1 MAEIRQN
8 ASMSQLT
15 RRSWLSLAAAALPAA
30 AIPTALV
37 AQQVRRPAL
46 LNGRRYLQYDVFTDQ
61 PLAGNQLA
69 VFMETAGL
77 TAAQMQAMT
86 RETKFSECTFVHPPE
101 TAGTDVR
108 LRIFGPANEM
118 QFAGHPVIG
127 STFAL
132 ADDGVIAV
140 GRKEFT
146 FGLGIGPTL
155 VELEWAADGA
165 NNGGASAADGAERSR
180 LQFAWMTQQK
190 PVFGPTLNAPGPL
203 AAALG
208 LDPSAMRPG
217 VLPQEVSC
225 GSAFFMV
232 PLVSRAAVDQAVVDI
247 RAAAAAFEA
256 AKVTRRGLFIF
267 STEPGADG
275 ATAYSRM
282 MGANE
287 DPATGSAS
295 GPLGCYLVK
304 HRLVAPENAGS
315 IISSQGVKM
324 GRPSRIHIKIDL
336 AGGEISRVR
345 VGGTS
350 VLVGEGRLRAS

>member
-1 MAEIRQN
+1 MA
-8 ASMSQLT
+8 QLT
-15 RRSWLSLAAAALPAA
+15 RRSWLSLAAAAFPAGVFVA
-30 AIPTALV
+30 PAI
-37 AQQVRRPAL
+37 AQSVRRPAVV
-46 LNGRRYLQYDVFTDQ
+46 NGRRYLQYDVFTDK

-69 VFMETAGL
+69 VFTETAGL
-77 TAAQMQAMT
+77 TAGQMQAMT
-86 RETKFSECTFVHPPE
+86 RETKFSECTFVQPPE
-101 TAGTDVR
+101 IAGTDVR

-127 STFAL
+127 SAFAL
-132 ADDGVIAV
+132 ADEGVIAA

-155 VELEWAADGA
+155 VELEWQ
-165 NNGGASAADGAERSR
+165 SER

-208 LDPSAMRPG
+208 LDASAMRPG
-217 VLPQEVSC
+217 VLPQEVNC

-247 RAAAAAFEA
+247 RAAAAVFEA
-256 AKVTRRGLFIF
+256 AKITRRGLFIF

-275 ATAYSRM
+275 ATCYSRM

-295 GPLGCYLVK
+295 GPLGCYLVT
-304 HRLVAPENAGS
+304 HGLVPAEKAGS
-315 IISSQGVKM
+315 IVSAQGVKM
-324 GRPSRIHIKIDL
+324 GRPSRIHIKIDV
-336 AGGEISRVR
+336 AGGGISRVR

>member
-1 MAEIRQN
+1 MVQF
-8 ASMSQLT
+8 S
-15 RRSWLSLAAAALPAA
+15 RRSLLGLGLSAAFVRPALA
-30 AIPTALV
+30 
-37 AQQVRRPAL
+37 QSVRRPSVV
-46 LNGRRYLQYDVFTDQ
+46 NGRRYLQYDVFTDK

-69 VFMETAGL
+69 VFTETAGL
-77 TAAQMQAMT
+77 TAAEMQAMT
-86 RETKFSECTFVHPPE
+86 RETKFSECTFVQPAE
-101 TAGTDVR
+101 TPGTDVR
-108 LRIFGPANEM
+108 LRIFGPSNEM

-132 ADDGVIAV
+132 ADDGVIAA

-165 NNGGASAADGAERSR
+165 DSADRSR
-180 LQFAWMTQQK
+180 LKFAWMTQQK
-190 PVFGPTLNAPGPL
+190 PSFGPTLNAPAAL
-203 AAALG
+203 AASLGIDASALHPK
-208 LDPSAMRPG
+208 L
-217 VLPQEVSC
+217 LPQEVNC
-225 GSAFFMV
+225 GSAFFFV
-232 PLVSRAAVDQAVVDI
+232 PLVSRAAVDQAVVDT
-247 RAAAAAFEA
+247 RAAAAMFEA
-256 AKVTRRGLFIF
+256 QKITRRGLFIF

-275 ATAYSRM
+275 ATCYSRM

-304 HRLVAPENAGS
+304 HGLVAADKAGS
-315 IISSQGVKM
+315 IVSAQGVKM

-350 VLVGEGRLRAS
+350 VLVGEGRLRSS

>member
-1 MAEIRQN
+1 
-8 ASMSQLT
+8 
-15 RRSWLSLAAAALPAA
+15 LSLAAAAFPAGVFLA
-30 AIPTALV
+30 PVSAS
-37 AQQVRRPAL
+37 AQSVRRPTVV
-46 LNGRRYLQYDVFTDQ
+46 NGRRYLQYDVFTDQ

-69 VFMETAGL
+69 VFTETAGL

-86 RETKFSECTFVHPPE
+86 RETKFSECTFVQPAE
-101 TAGTDVR
+101 TPGTDVR

-132 ADDGVIAV
+132 ADDGVIAP

-155 VELEWAADGA
+155 VELEWATEGADG
-165 NNGGASAADGAERSR
+165 RR

-190 PVFGPTLNAPGPL
+190 PVFGPTLSAP
-203 AAALG
+203 AALAG
-208 LDPSAMRPG
+208 ALGIDASALRPG
-217 VLPQEVSC
+217 VLPQEVNC

-247 RAAAAAFEA
+247 RAAAAMFEA
-256 AKVTRRGLFIF
+256 AKITRRGLFIF

-275 ATAYSRM
+275 ATVYSRM

-304 HRLVAPENAGS
+304 HGLVPADKAGS
-315 IISSQGVKM
+315 IVSAQGVKM
-324 GRPSRIHIKIDL
+324 GRPSRIHIKIDQ

-350 VLVGEGRLRAS
+350 VLVGEGRLRAA

>member
-1 MAEIRQN
+1 MA
-8 ASMSQLT
+8 ASVPF
-15 RRSWLSLAAAALPAA
+15 LAAARPA
-30 AIPTALV
+30 P
-37 AQQVRRPAL
+37 AQPVRRPAVV
-46 LNGRRYLQYDVFTDQ
+46 NGRRYRQYDVFTDK

-69 VFMETAGL
+69 VFVETAGL
-77 TAAQMQAMT
+77 SAAEMQSMT
-86 RETKFSECTFVHPPE
+86 RETKFSECTFVQPPE
-101 TAGTDVR
+101 AAGTDVR

-127 STFAL
+127 SAFAL
-132 ADDGVIAV
+132 ADEGVIAP

-155 VELEWAADGA
+155 VELEWQGD
-165 NNGGASAADGAERSR
+165 R

-190 PVFGPTLNAPGPL
+190 PVYGPTLNAPAAL

-208 LDPSAMRPG
+208 LEASALRAG
-217 VLPQEVSC
+217 VLPQEVNC

-232 PLVSRAAVDQAVVDI
+232 PLASRAAVDQAVVDT
-247 RAAAAAFEA
+247 RAVAAMFEA
-256 AKVTRRGLFIF
+256 AKITRRGLFIF

-304 HRLVAPENAGS
+304 HGLVTPDKAGA
-315 IISSQGVKM
+315 IVSSQGVKM
-324 GRPSRIHIKIDL
+324 GRPSRIHIKLDVN
-336 AGGEISRVR
+336 GTEVTRVR

-350 VLVGEGRLRAS
+350 VLVGEGWLRSS

>member
-1 MAEIRQN
+1 MVPAGMLPRV
-8 ASMSQLT
+8 
-15 RRSWLSLAAAALPAA
+15 AAA
-30 AIPTALV
+30 
-37 AQQVRRPAL
+37 QSVRRPTVV
-46 LNGRRYLQYDVFTDQ
+46 NGRRFLQYDVFTDT
-61 PLAGNQLA
+61 PLTGNQLA
-69 VFMETAGL
+69 VFTETAGL

-86 RETKFSECTFVHPPE
+86 RETKFSECTFVQPPE
-101 TAGTDVR
+101 AAGTDAR

-132 ADDGVIAV
+132 ADDGAIAV

-155 VELEWAADGA
+155 VELEWKGDQ
-165 NNGGASAADGAERSR
+165 

-190 PVFGPTLNAPGPL
+190 PVFGPTLNAPAAL

-208 LDPSAMRPG
+208 IDASAFRPG
-217 VLPQEVSC
+217 VLPQEVNC

-232 PLVSRAAVDQAVVDI
+232 PLASRAAVDQAVVDI
-247 RAAAAAFEA
+247 RAAAAMFEA
-256 AKVTRRGLFIF
+256 AKITRRGLFIF
-267 STEPGADG
+267 STEPGPDG
-275 ATAYSRM
+275 ATCYSRM

-304 HRLVAPENAGS
+304 HGLVPPDKAGS
-315 IISSQGVKM
+315 IVSAQGVKM

-336 AGGEISRVR
+336 TGGEISRVR

-350 VLVGEGRLRAS
+350 VLVGEGRLRSS

>member
-1 MAEIRQN
+1 M
-8 ASMSQLT
+8 
-15 RRSWLSLAAAALPAA
+15 AAAFPAA
-30 AIPTALV
+30 VAVPLG
-37 AQQVRRPAL
+37 AQQVRRPAVI
-46 LNGRRYLQYDVFTDQ
+46 NGRRYLQYDVFTDK

-69 VFMETAGL
+69 VFTDTTGL
-77 TAAQMQAMT
+77 NAEQMQAMT
-86 RETKFSECTFVHPPE
+86 RETKFSECTFVQPAEAP
-101 TAGTDVR
+101 GTDVR

-127 STFAL
+127 SAFAL
-132 ADDGVIAV
+132 ADDGAIAA

-155 VELEWAADGA
+155 VELEWQGD
-165 NNGGASAADGAERSR
+165 R

-190 PVFGPTLNAPGPL
+190 PVFGPTLNAPAGF

-208 LDPSAMRPG
+208 IDPSALRPG
-217 VLPQEVSC
+217 VLPQEVNC
-225 GSAFFMV
+225 GSAFFFV
-232 PLVSRAAVDQAVVDI
+232 PLVSRAAVDQAVIDI
-247 RAAAAAFEA
+247 RAAAAMFEA
-256 AKVTRRGLFIF
+256 AKITRRGLFIF
-267 STEPGADG
+267 STEPGPDG
-275 ATAYSRM
+275 ATCYSRM

-304 HRLVAPENAGS
+304 HGLVPADKAGS
-315 IISSQGVKM
+315 IVSSQGVKM
-324 GRPSRIHIKIDL
+324 GRPSRIHIKIDQ

>member
-1 MAEIRQN
+1 MAQIPT
-8 ASMSQLT
+8 SKFS
-15 RRSWLSLAAAALPAA
+15 RRSLLSLAAAALPSWALTRNVAA
-30 AIPTALV
+30 
-37 AQQVRRPAL
+37 QSVRRPTVI
-46 LNGRRYLQYDVFTDQ
+46 NGRRYLQYDVFTDK

-77 TAAQMQAMT
+77 TAAEMQAMT
-86 RETKFSECTFVHPPE
+86 RETKFSECTFVQPAE
-101 TAGTDVR
+101 AAGTDVR
-108 LRIFGPANEM
+108 LRIFGPNNEM

-155 VELEWAADGA
+155 VELEWATEGADDT
-165 NNGGASAADGAERSR
+165 DGRR

-190 PVFGPTLNAPGPL
+190 PVFGPTMATPAPL

-208 LDPSAMRPG
+208 LDASALRPG
-217 VLPQEVSC
+217 VLPQEVNC

-232 PLVSRAAVDQAVVDI
+232 PLVSRAAVDQAVVDT
-247 RAAAAAFEA
+247 RAVAAAFEA
-256 AKVTRRGLFIF
+256 AKLTRRGLFIF

-295 GPLGCYLVK
+295 GPLGCYLVR
-304 HRLVAPENAGS
+304 HGLVPADKAGAIVS
-315 IISSQGVKM
+315 AQGVKM

-336 AGGEISRVR
+336 AGSEITRVR

-350 VLVGEGRLRAS
+350 VLVGEGRLRSS

>member
-1 MAEIRQN
+1 MVKPDRRTL
-8 ASMSQLT
+8 LT
-15 RRSWLSLAAAALPAA
+15 LLGAALPVPFL
-30 AIPTALV
+30 PTAQAL
-37 AQQVRRPAL
+37 QVRRPAVI
-46 LNGRRYLQYDVFTDQ
+46 NGRRYLQYDVFTDK

-77 TAAQMQAMT
+77 TAAEMQAMT
-86 RETKFSECTFVHPPE
+86 RETKFSECTFVQPPE
-101 TAGTDVR
+101 AAGTDVR
-108 LRIFGPANEM
+108 LRIFGPNNEM

-132 ADDGVIAV
+132 ADDGVIAA

-155 VELEWAADGA
+155 VELEWATDGTDSTEK
-165 NNGGASAADGAERSR
+165 GSR
-180 LQFAWMTQQK
+180 LKFAWMTQQK

-208 LDPSAMRPG
+208 LDASAMRPG
-217 VLPQEVSC
+217 VLPQEVNC

-247 RAAAAAFEA
+247 RAAAAVFEA
-256 AKVTRRGLFIF
+256 AKITRRGLFIF

-304 HRLVAPENAGS
+304 HGLIPADKAGS
-315 IISSQGVKM
+315 IVSAQGVKM

-336 AGGEISRVR
+336 AAGEISRVR

>member
-1 MAEIRQN
+1 MP
-8 ASMSQLT
+8 QLT
-15 RRSWLSLAAAALPAA
+15 RRSLLSIAAAVPVFTWGAA
-30 AIPTALV
+30 AP
-37 AQQVRRPAL
+37 AQPVRRPTVV
-46 LNGRRYLQYDVFTDQ
+46 NGRRFRHYDVFTDK

-69 VFMETAGL
+69 VFVETAGL
-77 TAAQMQAMT
+77 SAAEMQSMT
-86 RETKFSECTFVHPPE
+86 RETKFSECTFVQPPE
-101 TAGTDVR
+101 AAGTDVR

-118 QFAGHPVIG
+118 PFAGHPVIG
-127 STFAL
+127 SAFAL
-132 ADDGVIAV
+132 ADEGVIAP

-155 VELEWAADGA
+155 VELEWQGD
-165 NNGGASAADGAERSR
+165 R

-190 PVFGPTLNAPGPL
+190 PVYGPTLNAPAAL

-208 LDPSAMRPG
+208 LDPSALRAG
-217 VLPQEVSC
+217 VLPQEVNC

-232 PLVSRAAVDQAVVDI
+232 PLASRAAVDQAVVDQ
-247 RAAAAAFEA
+247 RAVAAVFEA
-256 AKVTRRGLFIF
+256 AKITRRGLFIF

-282 MGANE
+282 MGVNE

-304 HRLVAPENAGS
+304 HGLVPPDKAGS
-315 IISSQGVKM
+315 IVSSQGVKM
-324 GRPSRIHIKIDL
+324 GRPSRIHIKLDVT
-336 AGGEISRVR
+336 GTEVTRVR

-350 VLVGEGRLRAS
+350 VLVGEGWLRSS

>member
-1 MAEIRQN
+1 
-8 ASMSQLT
+8 MSQMT

-30 AIPTALV
+30 TFPASMA
-37 AQQVRRPAL
+37 AQQVRRPSV
-46 LNGRRYLQYDVFTDQ
+46 LNGRRYLQYDVFTDK

-69 VFMETAGL
+69 VFTDTAGL
-77 TAAQMQAMT
+77 PTEQMQAMT
-86 RETKFSECTFVHPPE
+86 RETKFSECTFVQPAE
-101 TAGTDVR
+101 VAGTDVR
-108 LRIFGPANEM
+108 LRIFGPASEL

-127 STFAL
+127 SAFAL
-132 ADDGVIAV
+132 ADDGAIAV

-155 VELEWAADGA
+155 VELEWAAE
-165 NNGGASAADGAERSR
+165 GAETAEGAANGR

-190 PVFGPTLNAPGPL
+190 PVFGPTLNAPGSL

-208 LDPSAMRPG
+208 IDPSALRPG
-217 VLPQEVSC
+217 VLPQEVNC
-225 GSAFFMV
+225 GSPFFMV

-247 RAAAAAFEA
+247 RAAAAMFEA
-256 AKVTRRGLFIF
+256 AKITRRGLFIF

-304 HRLVAPENAGS
+304 HGLVPADKAGS
-315 IISSQGVKM
+315 IVSAQGVKM
-324 GRPSRIHIKIDL
+324 GRPSRIHIKIDHV
-336 AGGEISRVR
+336 AGEISRVR

-350 VLVGEGRLRAS
+350 VLVGEGRLRSI

>member
-1 MAEIRQN
+1 
-8 ASMSQLT
+8 MSL
-15 RRSWLSLAAAALPAA
+15 LAAALPA
-30 AIPTALV
+30 TMALPLS
-37 AQQVRRPAL
+37 AQQVRRPAVV
-46 LNGRRYLQYDVFTDQ
+46 NGRRYLQYDVFTDK

-69 VFMETAGL
+69 VFTETTGL
-77 TAAQMQAMT
+77 TAEQMQAMT
-86 RETKFSECTFVHPPE
+86 RETKFSECTFVQPSE
-101 TAGTDVR
+101 AAGTDVR

-132 ADDGVIAV
+132 ADDGVIKPGA
-140 GRKEFT
+140 KEFT

-155 VELEWAADGA
+155 VELEWATEGTDT
-165 NNGGASAADGAERSR
+165 SSR
-180 LQFAWMTQQK
+180 LKFAWMTQQK
-190 PVFGPTLNAPGPL
+190 PVFGPTLNAP
-203 AAALG
+203 AALAG
-208 LDPSAMRPG
+208 ALGIDPSAFRPG
-217 VLPQEVSC
+217 VLPQEVNC
-225 GSAFFMV
+225 GSPFFMV

-247 RAAAAAFEA
+247 RAAAAMFEA
-256 AKVTRRGLFIF
+256 AKITRRGLFIF

-304 HRLVAPENAGS
+304 HGLVPPDKAGA
-315 IISSQGVKM
+315 IVSSQGVKM
-324 GRPSRIHIKIDL
+324 SRPSRIHIKIDL

>member
-1 MAEIRQN
+1 
-8 ASMSQLT
+8 MSL
-15 RRSWLSLAAAALPAA
+15 LAAALPA
-30 AIPTALV
+30 TMALPLS
-37 AQQVRRPAL
+37 AQQVRRPAVV
-46 LNGRRYLQYDVFTDQ
+46 NGRRYLHYDVFTDK

-69 VFMETAGL
+69 VFTDTTGL
-77 TAAQMQAMT
+77 TAAEMQAMT
-86 RETKFSECTFVHPPE
+86 RETKFSECTFVQPAEAP
-101 TAGTDVR
+101 GTDVR

-132 ADDGVIAV
+132 ADDGVIKA
-140 GRKEFT
+140 GAREFT

-155 VELEWAADGA
+155 VELEWATEGADSADG
-165 NNGGASAADGAERSR
+165 RR
-180 LQFAWMTQQK
+180 LKFAWMTQQK
-190 PVFGPTLNAPGPL
+190 PVFGPTLNAP
-203 AAALG
+203 AALAG
-208 LDPSAMRPG
+208 ALGIEPSAFRPG
-217 VLPQEVSC
+217 VLPQEVNC
-225 GSAFFMV
+225 GSPFFMV

-247 RAAAAAFEA
+247 RAAAAMFEA
-256 AKVTRRGLFIF
+256 AKITRRGLFIF

-304 HRLVAPENAGS
+304 HGLVPPDKAGA
-315 IISSQGVKM
+315 IVSSQGVKM

>member
-1 MAEIRQN
+1 MP
-8 ASMSQLT
+8 QLS
-15 RRSWLSLAAAALPAA
+15 RRSWLGLAAAALPALGLPRFA
-30 AIPTALV
+30 EGQSI
-37 AQQVRRPAL
+37 RRPVV
-46 LNGRRYLQYDVFTDQ
+46 LNGRRYLQYDVFTDT

-69 VFMETAGL
+69 VFTETAGL
-77 TAAQMQAMT
+77 TAAHMQAMT
-86 RETKFSECTFVHPPE
+86 RETKFSECTFVQPPE
-101 TAGTDVR
+101 LAGTDVR

-127 STFAL
+127 SAFAL
-132 ADDGVIAV
+132 ADDGAIAA
-140 GRKEFT
+140 GRREFT

-155 VELEWAADGA
+155 VELEWQGD
-165 NNGGASAADGAERSR
+165 R

-190 PVFGPTLNAPGPL
+190 PTYGPMFPTPAAL

-208 LDPSAMRPG
+208 LDASALRPG
-217 VLPQEVSC
+217 VSPQEVSC
-225 GSAFFMV
+225 GSPFMFV
-232 PLVSRAAVDQAVVDI
+232 PLVSRAAVDQAVVSI
-247 RAAAAAFEA
+247 PAVTAAFET
-256 AKVTRRGLFIF
+256 AKLTRRGLFIF

-275 ATAYSRM
+275 ATCYSRM

-304 HRLVAPENAGS
+304 HGLVTADKAGAIVS
-315 IISSQGVKM
+315 AQGVKM
-324 GRPSRIHIKIDL
+324 GRPSRIHIKLDVT
-336 AGGEISRVR
+336 GGEITRVR

>member
-1 MAEIRQN
+1 
-8 ASMSQLT
+8 MSLV
-15 RRSWLSLAAAALPAA
+15 AAALPAA
-30 AIPTALV
+30 MAIPLG
-37 AQQVRRPAL
+37 AQQVRRPSVV
-46 LNGRRYLQYDVFTDQ
+46 NGRRYLQYDVFTDK
-61 PLAGNQLA
+61 PLTGNQLA
-69 VFMETAGL
+69 VFTETAGL
-77 TAAQMQAMT
+77 TAAEMQAMT
-86 RETKFSECTFVHPPE
+86 RETKFSECTFVQPAE
-101 TAGTDVR
+101 AAGTDVR

-132 ADDGVIAV
+132 ADDGVIKPGV
-140 GRKEFT
+140 KEFT

-155 VELEWAADGA
+155 VELEWATDLSAVARSAKVEGAD
-165 NNGGASAADGAERSR
+165 SAEKGR

-190 PVFGPTLNAPGPL
+190 PVFGPTLNAPAAL

-208 LDPSAMRPG
+208 IDPAAFRPG
-217 VLPQEVSC
+217 VLPQEVNC
-225 GSAFFMV
+225 GSPFFMV
-232 PLVSRAAVDQAVVDI
+232 PLVSRAEVDRAVVDI
-247 RAAAAAFEA
+247 RAAAAMFEA
-256 AKVTRRGLFIF
+256 AKITRRGLFIF

-304 HRLVAPENAGS
+304 HGLVPPDKAGS
-315 IISSQGVKM
+315 IVSAQGVKM

-350 VLVGEGRLRAS
+350 VLVGEGRLRSA

>member
-1 MAEIRQN
+1 MP
-8 ASMSQLT
+8 QLT
-15 RRSWLSLAAAALPAA
+15 RRSLLSIAAAVPVLTWAA
-30 AIPTALV
+30 PPS
-37 AQQVRRPAL
+37 QPVRRPTVV
-46 LNGRRYLQYDVFTDQ
+46 NGRRFRHYDVFTDT

-69 VFMETAGL
+69 VFVETAGL
-77 TAAQMQAMT
+77 SAAEMQSMT
-86 RETKFSECTFVHPPE
+86 RETKFSECTFVQPAE
-101 TAGTDVR
+101 AAGTDVR
-108 LRIFGPANEM
+108 LRIFGPNNEM

-127 STFAL
+127 SAFAL
-132 ADDGVIAV
+132 ADEGVIAP

-155 VELEWAADGA
+155 VELEWAADL
-165 NNGGASAADGAERSR
+165 SAVARSAKVEARSAKVDR
-180 LQFAWMTQQK
+180 LQFAWMTQQT
-190 PVFGPTLNAPGPL
+190 PVYGPTLNAPAAL

-208 LDPSAMRPG
+208 LEAAAMRAG
-217 VLPQEVSC
+217 VLPQEVNC

-232 PLVSRAAVDQAVVDI
+232 PLASRAAVDQAVADQ
-247 RAAAAAFEA
+247 RAIAAVFEA
-256 AKVTRRGLFIF
+256 AKITRRGLFIF

-304 HRLVAPENAGS
+304 HGLVPPDKAGA
-315 IISSQGVKM
+315 IVSSQGVKM
-324 GRPSRIHIKIDL
+324 GRPSRIHIKLDVS
-336 AGGEISRVR
+336 GTEVTRVR

-350 VLVGEGRLRAS
+350 VLVGEGVLRAS

>member
-1 MAEIRQN
+1 MAQF
-8 ASMSQLT
+8 S
-15 RRSWLSLAAAALPAA
+15 RRSWLRLAAAGLPLWMMQRPSA
-30 AIPTALV
+30 
-37 AQQVRRPAL
+37 AQQVRRPTIV
-46 LNGRRYLQYDVFTDQ
+46 NGRRYLQYDVFTDK

-77 TAAQMQAMT
+77 SAAEMQAMT
-86 RETKFSECTFVHPPE
+86 RETKFSECTFVQPAE
-101 TAGTDVR
+101 AAGTDVR
-108 LRIFGPANEM
+108 LRIFGPNNEM
-118 QFAGHPVIG
+118 PFAGHPVIG

-132 ADDGVIAV
+132 ADDGVIAA

-155 VELEWAADGA
+155 VELEWATEGADGTDK
-165 NNGGASAADGAERSR
+165 GR

-190 PVFGPTLNAPGPL
+190 PVFGPTMNTPGPL

-208 LDPSAMRPG
+208 LDPSALRPG
-217 VLPQEVSC
+217 MLPQEVNC

-232 PLVSRAAVDQAVVDI
+232 PLVSRAAVDQAVVDP
-247 RAAAAAFEA
+247 RAVAAAFEA
-256 AKVTRRGLFIF
+256 AKLTRRGLFIF

-282 MGANE
+282 MGASE

-295 GPLGCYLVK
+295 GPLGCYLVR
-304 HRLVAPENAGS
+304 HGLVPADQAGS
-315 IISSQGVKM
+315 IVSAQGVKM
-324 GRPSRIHIKIDL
+324 GRPSRIHIKVDL
-336 AGGEISRVR
+336 AGSEITRVR

-350 VLVGEGRLRAS
+350 VLVGEGRLRSS

>member
-1 MAEIRQN
+1 
-8 ASMSQLT
+8 MSKFS
-15 RRSWLSLAAAALPAA
+15 RRSLLSLAAAALPAL
-30 AIPTALV
+30 TMTREV
-37 AQQVRRPAL
+37 QAQSVRRPTVM
-46 LNGRRYLQYDVFTDQ
+46 NGRRYLQYDVFTDK
-61 PLAGNQLA
+61 PLTGNQLA

-77 TAAQMQAMT
+77 SAAEMQAMT
-86 RETKFSECTFVHPPE
+86 RETKFSECTFVQPAEVP
-101 TAGTDVR
+101 GTDVR
-108 LRIFGPANEM
+108 LRIFGPNNEM

-132 ADDGVIAV
+132 ADDGAIAV

-155 VELEWAADGA
+155 VELEWATEGADGT
-165 NNGGASAADGAERSR
+165 DKSR

-190 PVFGPTLNAPGPL
+190 PVFGPTMNTPAPF

-208 LDPSAMRPG
+208 LDASALRPG
-217 VLPQEVSC
+217 VLPQEVNC

-232 PLVSRAAVDQAVVDI
+232 PLVSRAAVDQAVVDP
-247 RAAAAAFEA
+247 RAVAAAFEA
-256 AKVTRRGLFIF
+256 AKLTRRGLFIF
-267 STEPGADG
+267 TTEPGADG

-295 GPLGCYLVK
+295 GPLGCYLVR
-304 HRLVAPENAGS
+304 HGLVPPDKAGS
-315 IISSQGVKM
+315 IVSAQGVKM

-336 AGGEISRVR
+336 AGGEITRVR

-350 VLVGEGRLRAS
+350 VLVGEGRLRSS